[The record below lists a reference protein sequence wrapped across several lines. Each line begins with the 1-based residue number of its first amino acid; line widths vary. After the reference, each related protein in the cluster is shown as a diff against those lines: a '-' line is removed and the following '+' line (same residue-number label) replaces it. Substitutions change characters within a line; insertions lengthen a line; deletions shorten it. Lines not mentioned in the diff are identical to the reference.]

1 MSKNLRTSEVQTL
14 EQYRVAFEN
23 TASQPQISATMAEY
37 GYDSATMAIGKA
49 LYDETRLSFDSN
61 KKETDEEA
69 AAYATFAA
77 KEDQLSKIY
86 AEHRKKA
93 KVVFRNDT
101 VTADMLEISGSLP
114 QAYIKWLEIVK
125 KFYNVALAD
134 SNIQSWLSR
143 LKVTPN
149 DLTAAQAL
157 IPEVEAARA
166 TYLKEKGESQDATTK
181 KDTAFAKLDDWMKEF
196 YAVAKIA
203 MEDNPQ
209 LLEALGKVVKA

>member
-1 MSKNLRTSEVQTL
+1 MSKNLRTSEAQTL

-77 KEDQLSKIY
+77 KEDQLSNIY
-86 AEHRKKA
+86 AQHRKKA
-93 KVVFRNDT
+93 KVVFRNDS

-134 SNIQSWLSR
+134 SNIQSGLSR

-181 KDTAFAKLDDWMKEF
+181 KDTAFANLDDWMKEF

>member
-86 AEHRKKA
+86 AQHRKKA
-93 KVVFRNDT
+93 KVVFRNDS

-181 KDTAFAKLDDWMKEF
+181 KDTAFAKLDSWMREF

-203 MEDNPQ
+203 LEDTPQ
-209 LLEALGKVVKA
+209 LLESLGKVVKA

>member
-1 MSKNLRTSEVQTL
+1 MSKNLRTSEAQTL
-14 EQYRVAFEN
+14 EQCRVAFEN
-23 TASQPQISATMAEY
+23 TASQPQISSIMAEY
-37 GYDSATMAIGKA
+37 GYDAATMAIGKA

-69 AAYATFAA
+69 AAYAIFAA
-77 KEDQLSKIY
+77 KEDQLSNIY
-86 AEHRKKA
+86 AQHRKKA
-93 KVVFRNDT
+93 KVVFRNDS

-134 SNIQSWLSR
+134 SNIQSGLSR

-166 TYLKEKGESQDATTK
+166 AYLKEKGESQDATTK
-181 KDTAFAKLDDWMKEF
+181 KDTAFAKLDSWMREF

-203 MEDNPQ
+203 LEDTPQ
-209 LLEALGKVVKA
+209 LLESLGKVVKA

>member
-69 AAYATFAA
+69 AAYAIFAA
-77 KEDQLSKIY
+77 KEDQLSNIY
-86 AEHRKKA
+86 AQHRNKA
-93 KVVFRNDT
+93 IVVFRNDS

-114 QAYIKWLEIVK
+114 QADIKWLEIVK

-134 SNIQSWLSR
+134 SNIQSGLSR

-181 KDTAFAKLDDWMKEF
+181 KDTAFAKLDSWMREF

-203 MEDNPQ
+203 LEDNPQ

>member
-1 MSKNLRTSEVQTL
+1 MSKNLRTSEAQTL
-14 EQYRVAFEN
+14 EQCRVAFEN
-23 TASQPQISATMAEY
+23 TASQPQISSIMAEY
-37 GYDSATMAIGKA
+37 GYDAATMAIGKA

-77 KEDQLSKIY
+77 KEDQLSNIY
-86 AEHRKKA
+86 AQHRKKA
-93 KVVFRNDT
+93 KVVFRNDS

-134 SNIQSWLSR
+134 SNIQSGLSR

-181 KDTAFAKLDDWMKEF
+181 KDTAFAKLDSWMREF

-203 MEDNPQ
+203 LEDTPQ
-209 LLEALGKVVKA
+209 LLESLGKVVKA

>member
-1 MSKNLRTSEVQTL
+1 MSKNLRTSEAQTL

-69 AAYATFAA
+69 AAYAIFAA
-77 KEDQLSKIY
+77 KEDQLSNIY
-86 AEHRKKA
+86 AQHRKKA
-93 KVVFRNDT
+93 KVVFRNDS

-134 SNIQSWLSR
+134 SNIQSGLSR

-166 TYLKEKGESQDATTK
+166 TYLKEKGESQAATAT
-181 KDTAFAKLDDWMKEF
+181 KDTAFAKLDSWMREF

-203 MEDNPQ
+203 LEDTPQ
-209 LLEALGKVVKA
+209 LLESLGKVVKA

>member
-1 MSKNLRTSEVQTL
+1 MSKNLRTSEAQTL

-134 SNIQSWLSR
+134 SNIQSGLSR

-181 KDTAFAKLDDWMKEF
+181 KDTAFAKLDSWMREF

-203 MEDNPQ
+203 LEDTPQ
-209 LLEALGKVVKA
+209 LLESLGKVVKG